1 MTTQDAGFDP
11 VARSRAMI
19 ADPGSWPIWPMLPL
33 IRRVGDVTDA
43 DYCAFLLDVNRDN
56 WRLVYIG
63 LVYQAR
69 EFATLPTRRFE
80 SLDALLEIY
89 QVD

>member
-1 MTTQDAGFDP
+1 MTTLDAGSDP

-19 ADPGSWPIWPMLPL
+19 EDPGSWPIWPMLPL

-56 WRLVYIG
+56 WRHVYIG
-63 LVYQAR
+63 LVYQGMD
-69 EFATLPTRRFE
+69 FPTLPTRDFD
-80 SLDALLEIY
+80 SLDALLEVY